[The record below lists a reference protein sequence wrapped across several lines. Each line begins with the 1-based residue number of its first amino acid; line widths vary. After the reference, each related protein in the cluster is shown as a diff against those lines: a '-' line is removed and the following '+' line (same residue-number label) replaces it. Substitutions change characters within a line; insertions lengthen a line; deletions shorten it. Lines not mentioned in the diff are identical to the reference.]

1 MVDTLDRDDDRPS
14 GVLRRTLRILECLS
28 ENAGGMQFHEIAE
41 QIGIPRSAVHRLLS
55 DLCDE
60 GYVLQDPARGD
71 YVMTAKVTTLAYSYL
86 STRGVTDLVQPILTQ
101 LAEEC
106 GELVRFA
113 IVDGNRLT
121 FVARAQGVKHGL
133 RYDPDM
139 GRECRLSC
147 SASGFAWLATKSDE
161 EALNIIHEQGFFPA
175 SEQGPNA
182 PETDEAFLAHLKR
195 ARALGYAL
203 TSQTFSSWMN
213 AVAAPVRSDA
223 TGETVATVVIAGP
236 LMRLT
241 ERRMEEIAPQ
251 LTEAASRLGEAY
263 AVSAMIPGR
272 EGTGRS
278 SIFT

>member
-1 MVDTLDRDDDRPS
+1 MQDSDRDEERPS

-28 ENAGGMQFHEIAE
+28 DNAMGIQFHDIAE
-41 QIGIPRSAVHRLLS
+41 KVGIPRSAVHRLLS
-55 DLCDE
+55 DLCEE
-60 GYVLQDPARGD
+60 GYVRQDPARGD
-71 YVMTAKVTTLAYSYL
+71 YVMTAKITTLAYSYL
-86 STRGVTDLVQPILTQ
+86 SSRGVTDLVQPILTR

-106 GELVRFA
+106 EELVRFA
-113 IVDGNRLT
+113 VVDRNRLT

-147 SASGFAWLATKSDE
+147 SASGIAWLATKSDA
-161 EALNIIHEQGFFPA
+161 EALEAVHDQGYFPA
-175 SEQGPNA
+175 TEQGPNA

-213 AVAAPVRSDA
+213 AIAAPVYSTA
-223 TGETVATVVIAGP
+223 TRETVATVVIAGP

-241 ERRMEEIAPQ
+241 ERRMEELAPR
-251 LTEAASRLGEAY
+251 LLDAASKLGEAY
-263 AVSAMIPGR
+263 AVSAIIPDR
-272 EGTGRS
+272 EGGGPTN
-278 SIFT
+278 IFE